1 MGMKNIIYNMNPYDN
16 ELFTIGM
23 RNVVLHTAPPSLL
36 GSLVT
41 ILSLYLKQPIN
52 EATHTLA
59 DLGEVETIRKWKEVQ
74 ATTERRGAKG
84 LVNVSRTQMWV
95 DLVKAGIV
103 KEKLDGQP
111 NKMMS

>member
-1 MGMKNIIYNMNPYDN
+1 M
-16 ELFTIGM
+16 T
-23 RNVVLHTAPPSLL
+23 VLALH
-36 GSLVT
+36 
-41 ILSLYLKQPIN
+41 IKQPIN

-84 LVNVSRTQMWV
+84 PVNVSRTQMWV